1 MVEFSE
7 TLPLAALAVSG
18 YVYLGVGGVLAYL
31 GRVVWGRVMTL
42 IGLVLGGTVGYSLGV
57 LIMPGFG
64 GFAMALVG
72 ALLGGLVFTWLV
84 EVALAGMAGVLGLYV
99 TYRTLLDYLAPNDAL
114 VAGILVLLVLFSV
127 AFYYMD
133 RVMSYVTALVGAVLA
148 AVGVFLVT
156 GDAEASALVALVM
169 ATSGSVLQE
178 LVVKRYENR
187 LRKEARPASS
197 PPPP

>member
-1 MVEFSE
+1 MAEFSE
-7 TLPLAALAVSG
+7 ALPLAVLAVSG

-64 GFAMALVG
+64 GFALALVG
-72 ALLGGLVFTWLV
+72 AMLGGLVFTWLV

-99 TYRTLLDYLAPNDAL
+99 TYRTLLEYLAPDDAL
-114 VAGILVLLVLFSV
+114 VVGILVLLALFSV

-148 AVGVFLVT
+148 AVGVFLLT
-156 GDAEASALVALVM
+156 ADGGTSALVAAGM
-169 ATSGSVLQE
+169 ATSGSAIQE
-178 LVVKRYENR
+178 LVVKRYEDR
-187 LRKEARPASS
+187 LRKRAQPASS